1 MTTHEYEIKLNL
13 NEQRMALSSLV
24 DSVSRSIKSTRLKR
38 NILPSEK
45 AMAVSSLVVKSTALC
60 MAIDRIDAELKAQ
73 IEGAQPFKGV
83 GMAAF

>member
-13 NEQRMALSSLV
+13 NEQRMALMSLC
-24 DSVSRSIKSTRLKR
+24 DSLGQSVKAVNRKR
-38 NILPSEK
+38 NMRPSEK
-45 AMAVSSLVVKSTALC
+45 AMSVSSLKIKHTALL
-60 MAIDRIDAELKAQ
+60 MAVDRIDAELKAQ